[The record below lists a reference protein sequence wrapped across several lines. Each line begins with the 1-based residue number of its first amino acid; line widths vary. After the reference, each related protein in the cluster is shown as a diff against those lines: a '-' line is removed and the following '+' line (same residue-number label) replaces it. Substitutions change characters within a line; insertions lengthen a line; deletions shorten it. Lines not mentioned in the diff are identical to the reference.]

1 MTKNN
6 DKNTISTITILK
18 SIENDK
24 TLFYIVIDFLNMMGD
39 FS

>member
-6 DKNTISTITILK
+6 DQNTISTITILK
-18 SIENDK
+18 SIENNE
-24 TLFYIVIDFLNMMGD
+24 TLFYIITDFLNMMGD